1 MICSVDLS
9 ALIHALVKIQSLE
22 NPAEMRDFLGTLIMQ
37 MIDELENQIDEES
50 TR

>member
-37 MIDELENQIDEES
+37 MIDELEKASNEEL